1 MVLVTGATG
10 LVGSHLVLHLLG
22 NNENVRAIYRSRAS
36 VEKTKSVFAHYGK
49 SDLFHQIE
57 WVEADICDVPSL
69 AAAFQNVNFVY
80 HCAASISFDPADEDE
95 IRKINIE
102 GTANIVNFCLEFHV
116 KKLCFVSS
124 IATLGS
130 RNFGTKEHE
139 LSISEETEWNPEAS
153 HSDYAISKYGAEME
167 IWRGKQ
173 EGLEVAVI
181 NPGVILGPCF
191 WHSGS
196 GEIFS
201 RIANGLPFYTKGITG
216 FVTVND
222 VVKLLVQ
229 LMKSGINGER
239 FITVSENISFEEAL
253 KIVAKSIN
261 AKAPSVYGKPWM
273 TAISWRFDWIL
284 SNVFQMKRRLSKS
297 MAHSLH
303 STTVFSNGRVKSAL
317 GFEFEAIEPYILKI
331 GKDYPK
337 K

>member
-10 LVGSHLVLHLLG
+10 LVGSHLVLQLLE
-22 NNENVRAIYRSRAS
+22 NNERVRAIYRSAAS
-36 VEKTKSVFAHYGK
+36 VEKTKSVFAFYNK
-49 SDLFHQIE
+49 PDLFDRME
-57 WVEADICDVPSL
+57 WIEADICDVPSL
-69 AAAFQNVNFVY
+69 TNAFQNIDSVY

-95 IRKINIE
+95 IRKMNIE
-102 GTANIVNFCLEFHV
+102 GTANIVNFCLEFKV
-116 KKLCFVSS
+116 RKLCFVSS
-124 IATLGS
+124 IAALGDPK
-130 RNFGTKEHE
+130 NFE
-139 LSISEETEWNPEAS
+139 LVINEETEWNPEAS

-173 EGLEVAVI
+173 EGLEVAVV

-222 VVKLLVQ
+222 VVQLLIR
-229 LMKSGINGER
+229 LMKSDNNGER
-239 FITVSENISFEEAL
+239 FIAVSENISFEEAL
-253 KIVAKSIN
+253 KTVAKSMN
-261 AKAPSVYGKPWM
+261 VKPPSIYAKPWM
-273 TAISWRFDWIL
+273 TEISWRFDWVL
-284 SNVFQMKRRLSKS
+284 SNVFQMKRKLSKS
-297 MAHSLH
+297 MARSLH
-303 STTVFSNGRVKSAL
+303 STTVFSNEKAKSVL
-317 GFEFEAIEPYILKI
+317 GFEFEGIEPYIFKI

>member
-22 NNENVRAIYRSRAS
+22 NDESVRAIFRSQAS
-36 VEKTKSVFAHYGK
+36 IEKTKSVFAFFNK
-49 SDLFHQIE
+49 LDWFDRIE
-57 WVEADICDVPSL
+57 WLEADITDVPL
-69 AAAFQNVNFVY
+69 LTAAFQNIDSVY
-80 HCAASISFDPADEDE
+80 HCAALISFDPADEDE

-102 GTANIVNFCLEFHV
+102 GTANIVNFCLEFKV
-116 KKLCFVSS
+116 RKLCFVSS
-124 IATLGS
+124 IAALGDPKDFES
-130 RNFGTKEHE
+130 VIN
-139 LSISEETEWNPEAS
+139 EETEWNPEAS

-173 EGLEVAVI
+173 EGLEVAVV

-201 RIANGLPFYTKGITG
+201 RVANGLPFYTKGITG
-216 FVTVND
+216 FVAVND
-222 VVKLLVQ
+222 VVQLLVQ
-229 LMKSGINGER
+229 LMKSNSNGER
-239 FITVSENISFEEAL
+239 FIAVSENISFEKAL

-261 AKAPSVYGKPWM
+261 VKAPAIYAKPWV
-273 TAISWRFDWIL
+273 TAISWRFDWVL
-284 SNVFQMKRRLSKS
+284 SAVFQMKRTLSKS

-303 STTVFSNGRVKSAL
+303 STTVFSNEKSKSVL
-317 GFEFEAIEPYILKI
+317 GFEFEAIEPYILEI
-331 GKDYPK
+331 GKHYPK